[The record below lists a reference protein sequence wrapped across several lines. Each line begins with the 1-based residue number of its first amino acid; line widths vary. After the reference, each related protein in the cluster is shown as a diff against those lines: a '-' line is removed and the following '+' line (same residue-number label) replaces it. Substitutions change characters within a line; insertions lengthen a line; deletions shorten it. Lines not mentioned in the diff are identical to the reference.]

1 MLLLKAAAPPQELSI
16 IRPNNFIAVSGMM
29 YRMKQNAAGLAAI
42 CILSTMVLVTI
53 STTVSLY
60 MGRNDMVTS
69 MYPRE
74 ICSNSTAAE
83 NAPAVQDAFA
93 QSTRALG
100 LEIKNP
106 IAGRS
111 RSLNVISVDGS

>member
-1 MLLLKAAAPPQELSI
+1 
-16 IRPNNFIAVSGMM
+16 MM

-69 MYPRE
+69 MYPE
-74 ICSNSTAAE
+74 KFAAILPQRKMRRRFRMLLHK
-83 NAPAVQDAFA
+83 APGRWAWKSKIPSPAAAV
-93 QSTRALG
+93 ALM
-100 LEIKNP
+100 
-106 IAGRS
+106 
-111 RSLNVISVDGS
+111 

>member
-1 MLLLKAAAPPQELSI
+1 
-16 IRPNNFIAVSGMM
+16 MM

-93 QSTRALG
+93 QSTRALAWKSKIPSPAAAVA
-100 LEIKNP
+100 LM
-106 IAGRS
+106 
-111 RSLNVISVDGS
+111 